1 MNKGDKKKVFFWK
14 LTFGLAYG
22 AAVRGAH
29 LIRGRRDGGSALR
42 GHPRDSHRT
51 MLPAATTHLQRQ
63 PETRTFPGSKASR
76 RRPGARKPRRRIGL
90 DVSGPLLGL
99 TKRSGA
105 QSTCAPQLPFQGV
118 HTLPQDASGRLA
130 ASPPGRG
137 RVLASTAG
145 CGPAR
150 YRMHAAQPSLPQRTV
165 TAHRPARP
173 PVRPW

>member
-1 MNKGDKKKVFFWK
+1 M
-14 LTFGLAYG
+14 TFGLAYG

-90 DVSGPLLGL
+90 DDSGSFSGFTKRPGEQSTCTPQRPFQVRPHCASVARRQRPSRGL
-99 TKRSGA
+99 SAGPRPSARLHSGLRSGA
-105 QSTCAPQLPFQGV
+105 V
-118 HTLPQDASGRLA
+118 QDACR
-130 ASPPGRG
+130 
-137 RVLASTAG
+137 T
-145 CGPAR
+145 
-150 YRMHAAQPSLPQRTV
+150 AQP
-165 TAHRPARP
+165 TAAYR
-173 PVRPW
+173 